1 MRFLLSLF
9 LVALAVCVNAQTQ
22 QDAAKNIKNNSLY
35 KYGEGRGITEY
46 DARKNALQDLSLR
59 CKAIVNSVEHV
70 TTDSHSA
77 EQTYSEKTEIMS
89 QTAFNNAEFLMWQ
102 EGDDYVA
109 FAYVSIEELERAR
122 QERRDNIKTW
132 AELGWQQE
140 KKVNISGALKYYGW
154 ALRMIGY
161 YKEDNIQIE
170 IDGKQYDAGFWLPE
184 KIKSVLS
191 NIAITLDNDKIEYD
205 PTEYDKYAVNLA
217 VTYDGRPVSGLDL
230 SYFNGEK
237 QISPLHVKSG
247 EATLFF
253 PELQGRYEI
262 NTKVVYNY
270 FNEGQN
276 FNDELKLCYN
286 DNSDTRKALDNQ
298 FNKQSAFVLPVS
310 VSDTQIALDTRK
322 AAMLEQQRSVSDYE
336 VDQTNGLAPAQPK
349 EYKTIERNIATEK
362 SAALVEAMKSVE
374 QAIRT
379 RQYESVQ
386 SLFTAEGYTLFMTM
400 MRSGNVRVTKKPEYS
415 VETSTLFTIGK
426 QIPVSVKIGKHTSN
440 ENIVFRFDAGSGL
453 ITSVAYALTKRAE
466 DDIFRQASWNLESR
480 YSLLTFMEDYQT
492 AFALKRLDF
501 IKKIFSDD
509 AIIIVG
515 SMTGKKGMSGLKE
528 ENQAMGQSSKAVNY
542 KHYNK
547 EQYINKLEKDFAD
560 KKYIQIV
567 FEENEIS
574 KAPTNGL
581 LENEVLWIEIKQH
594 YISNKYSDKGFLGL
608 QINMR
613 PEGSQINVR
622 TWSPIW
628 IPLSLLKEKYPIG
641 GKMMQ

>member
-1 MRFLLSLF
+1 MRFIISLF
-9 LVALAVCVNAQTQ
+9 FATLALCVYGQTEQEAAQ
-22 QDAAKNIKNNSLY
+22 NIRSNPSY
-35 KYGEGRGITEY
+35 KCGEGRGVTEH
-46 DARKNALQDLSLR
+46 DARKNALQDLALS
-59 CKAIVNSVEHV
+59 CKAVVNSVERV
-70 TTDSHSA
+70 TTDSGMSG
-77 EQTYSEKTEIMS
+77 QTYSEEMEIMS
-89 QTAFNNAEFLMWQ
+89 QLTFNNAEFLTWQ
-102 EGDDYVA
+102 DGDDYVA
-109 FAYVSIEELERAR
+109 FAYVSVADLAKAKD
-122 QERRDNIKTW
+122 ERRANIKTW

-140 KKVNISGALKYYGW
+140 KKLNISGALKYYGW

-161 YKEDNIQIE
+161 YKEENIQID
-170 IDGKQYDAGFWLPE
+170 INGQSYDAAVWLPE

-191 NIAITLDNDKIEYD
+191 HISIKLDNNKIEYD
-205 PTEYDKYAVNLA
+205 PSEYDKYAVNLS
-217 VTYDGRPVSGLDL
+217 VTYNGKPVSALDL

-237 QISPLHVKSG
+237 LISPLHAKSG

-253 PELQGRYEI
+253 PELQGRNVI

-276 FNDELKLCYN
+276 FNDELKLSYN
-286 DNSDTRKALDNQ
+286 DNSETRKQLDNQ
-298 FNKQSAFVLPVS
+298 FSQQSAFALPVA
-310 VSDTQIALDTRK
+310 VSDLKIDVDKRK
-322 AAMLEQQRSVSDYE
+322 AAMLEQQRTVDDYSE
-336 VDQTNGLAPAQPK
+336 ELAPAQPK
-349 EYKTIERNIATEK
+349 EYKTIERNMVTDQSEV
-362 SAALVEAMKSVE
+362 LVEAMKSVE

-379 RQYESVQ
+379 GRYETVQ
-386 SLFTAEGYTLFMTM
+386 SLFTPEGYTLFMTM
-400 MRSGNVRVTKKPEYS
+400 MRSGKVRVTKTPQYS

-426 QIPVSVKIGKHTSN
+426 QIPVSVKVGKHTSN
-440 ENIVFRFDAGSGL
+440 ENIVFRFDRSSGL
-453 ITSVAYALTKRAE
+453 ITSVAYALTRKAE

-515 SMTGKKGMSGLKE
+515 QFTGKKGLSGLKE
-528 ENQAMGQSSKAVNY
+528 EDLAMGKSSKAVSY

-547 EQYINKLEKDFAD
+547 EQYIYKLEQDFAA
-560 KKYIQIV
+560 KQFIQIV

-594 YISNKYSDKGFLGL
+594 YISNNYSDKGFLGL

-613 PEGSQINVR
+613 PQGSQINVR

-628 IPLSLLKEKYPIG
+628 IPLSVLKEKYPIG
-641 GKMMQ
+641 GKMQ